1 MQRRF
6 VFNLLLL
13 LLLNLLVKPFY
24 IFFIDMEILE
34 RVGAEVYGNYFALI
48 NFSFILNIILD
59 MGMTNFNTRHI
70 SQNQHLLR
78 KHFSGMLSLRAILFI
93 LYLIA
98 VLVFG
103 FSFGYS
109 REQLEILVVLAF
121 NQGLV
126 ATILYLRSNLTA
138 LQLFKQDSL
147 VSIMDRLLLIG
158 MMGALLW
165 GGITEKPFQIEW
177 FIYGQTAA
185 YFLTAVFVLIL
196 VVRQTGKRKPKN
208 EPIFS
213 RVILKQSIPYAL
225 LTLFM
230 MVHYKTDGVMLE
242 RMLDNGTLQA
252 GIYASGYRFFEAAN
266 MVGYLFAVLLLPM
279 FSRALKEKKDV
290 GPLLALSF
298 KLLFSGAFLLAVVC
312 YIFDREILSL
322 RFSQHLDEAAPVFGL
337 LMFSFLAFSLSY
349 VFGSL
354 LTASGKLKWLN
365 ILAFSAMALNIIMN
379 FMLIPTQ
386 MAYGSALASLVTQA
400 LVLAVQIGLMIH
412 AFRFRVNW
420 SLLLRTALFVVLV
433 ITAAWSTTIIEWEW
447 QLELMFVLATGT
459 LTAVLTGML
468 SMKRFFALL
477 KQRQQEN

>member
-6 VFNLLLL
+6 VFNLILL

-70 SQNQHLLR
+70 SQNEHLLR

-109 REQLEILVVLAF
+109 TEQLEILVVLAF

-126 ATILYLRSNLTA
+126 ATILFLRSNLTA

-147 VSIMDRLLLIG
+147 VSILDRLLLIG

-165 GGITEKPFQIEW
+165 GGVTSEPFQIEW
-177 FIYGQTAA
+177 FIYGQTIA
-185 YFLTAVFVLIL
+185 YFLTALFVLIL
-196 VVRQTGKRKPKN
+196 VVRQTGKLRPRI

-279 FSRALKEKKDV
+279 FSRALKEKDDV
-290 GPLLALSF
+290 GPLVALSF
-298 KLLFSGAFLLAVVC
+298 KLLFSGAFILAVVC
-312 YIFDREILSL
+312 FIFDKEILSL
-322 RFSQHLDEAAPVFGL
+322 RFSKHLDEAAPVFGL
-337 LMFSFLAFSLSY
+337 LMFSFLAYSLSY
-349 VFGSL
+349 IFGSL

-379 FMLIPTQ
+379 FFLIPTQ

-400 LVLAVQIGLMIH
+400 LVLAVQIGLMLH
-412 AFRFRVNW
+412 AFKFRPNW
-420 SLLLRTALFVVLV
+420 GLLLRTAFFVILV
-433 ITAAWSTTIIEWEW
+433 ITTAWSTAIINWKW
-447 QLELMFVLATGT
+447 QLEFVFVTGAG
-459 LTAVLTGML
+459 LLFAILTGML
-468 SMKRFFALL
+468 SVKRFFALI